1 MTPKEFTK
9 KLEAAG
15 WVQIRQESSHR
26 IFRHP
31 DFKENIS
38 LPDHGKRDIKPGTLS
53 KLMKKAGL
61 K

>member
-1 MTPKEFTK
+1 MTPKEFIR

-15 WVQIRQESSHR
+15 WVEDRQKGSHR
-26 IFRHP
+26 IFKHP
-31 DFKENIS
+31 TMKDNIS
-38 LPDHGKRDIKPGTLS
+38 LPDHGKDDIKPGLLS